1 MSRAEIEAEQGKGD
15 IKLCST
21 SFPDAKEKRN
31 AYRTKLTRWG
41 IWSRYRKCVGV
52 AAALRAKDYKR
63 KKLEPLRA
71 RVSQRVAKRASGNQN
86 ASQREPG

>member
-1 MSRAEIEAEQGKGD
+1 MSQIDAEQGKGD

-31 AYRTKLTRWG
+31 AYRTKLGNMVEIQTR
-41 IWSRYRKCVGV
+41 RKCVSV

-71 RVSQRVAKRASGNQN
+71 RVSQRVAKRASGNQ
-86 ASQREPG
+86 SVSHREP